1 MTTMIA
7 SGAVVGVLAI
17 ILARLG
23 NPANMGFCIAC
34 FLRDVA
40 GGLGLHRA
48 AAVQYLRPEISGLTL
63 GAAVAA
69 ARARE
74 LRATGG
80 SSPVL
85 RFVLGM
91 LMMTGAL
98 TFLGCPLRLLLRLG
112 AGDLNALVALPGYV
126 VGVCVGTAF
135 LKRGFSLGRSQIQP
149 AANAYVAPAISGSL
163 LVLLLLAPALV
174 FSSSQGPGAMR
185 APLAA
190 SLVAGLLAGALA
202 QRSRLCTMGG
212 VRDLILFRDLHL
224 SAGMAAIFVVV
235 LAGNLFT
242 GSFVLG
248 FTGQPVA
255 HADGWWNFLGMVVVG
270 LAAVLAGGCPLRQ
283 LVLSGEGQGD
293 ALVTV
298 LGLITGAALLH
309 NFGLTAGPA
318 GVPVAGRWAVM
329 AALAVLVVIGWGNAA
344 ASKRPERQPG
354 VARAAAD

>member
-1 MTTMIA
+1 MTAIIA
-7 SGAVVGVLAI
+7 AGAVVGVLAI
-17 ILARLG
+17 TLARLG

-48 AAVQYLRPEISGLTL
+48 AAVQYLRPEIAGLTL
-63 GAAVAA
+63 GAALAA
-69 ARARE
+69 TRARE
-74 LRATGG
+74 FRATGG

-85 RFVLGM
+85 RFVLGI

-126 VGVCVGTAF
+126 TGVYMGTLF
-135 LKRGFSLGRSQIQP
+135 LKSGFSLGRSQAQP
-149 AANAYVAPAISGSL
+149 AANAYVAPVISGFL

-190 SLVAGLLAGALA
+190 SLVAGLVAGALA

-212 VRDLILFRDLHL
+212 VRDFILFRDLHL
-224 SAGMAAIFVVV
+224 FAGMLTILVVV
-235 LAGNLFT
+235 LAGNLLT
-242 GSFVLG
+242 GGFALG
-248 FTGQPVA
+248 FAGQPVA

-298 LGLITGAALLH
+298 LGLVTGAALLH

-329 AALAVLVVIGWGNAA
+329 AALALLLVIGWGGVVVFN
-344 ASKRPERQPG
+344 RPERQPG